1 MRMTKLLFIGFLFVI
16 PDLCKA
22 QNGDYPMI
30 IDGRLYEILGDY
42 KMEIKSCEQFRQF
55 KYKFP
60 LFQIDK
66 SILSRFSKCKE
77 RDYRI
82 IENTT
87 IPPTFDTVYLKEEAL
102 IFDTIPYKRKP
113 IKRKS

>member
-1 MRMTKLLFIGFLFVI
+1 MRQTKLLFIAFLFVV
-16 PDLCKA
+16 PDLCKS
-22 QNGDYPMI
+22 QNGDDPMI

-42 KMEIKSCEQFRQF
+42 KMEIKSCEQFKQF

-66 SILSRFSKCKE
+66 SILARYNKCNVKP
-77 RDYRI
+77 

-87 IPPTFDTVYLKEEAL
+87 IPPTFDTVYLKSESL
-102 IFDTIPYKRKP
+102 FFDTTPYKRKTT
-113 IKRKS
+113 KRKS